1 MYKNKANDQASL
13 YGLSKRLRQ
22 KGADDQDIP
31 RPPNHSL
38 LQTTR
43 PRRWGQAEL
52 CCDFAILTG
61 NAVRILNRKERRIFA
76 VAFITTTVSI
86 PRRHGTLHKVRV
98 RPRCRALR
106 PNGASRHR
114 SCKARCPAARVMS
127 LPAGMAGHFR
137 PEEIFR
143 AEHHNRVCL
152 SDYLACAH

>member
-98 RPRCRALR
+98 RPRCRDAPFGPR
-106 PNGASRHR
+106 CN
-114 SCKARCPAARVMS
+114 ARCPAQLESFQARACS
-127 LPAGMAGHFR
+127 LR
-137 PEEIFR
+137 PPLAHTVTVYG
-143 AEHHNRVCL
+143 AERSPV
-152 SDYLACAH
+152 